1 MLISVLY
8 SIGQLAEFRANQS
21 KRTLLHYLIEQ
32 LHSIDSEL
40 LAIKD
45 ELESVVRAA
54 DAEST

>member
-1 MLISVLY
+1 MCSI

-45 ELESVVRAA
+45 ELQSVVKAA